1 MLPVGLIHPSAW
13 KGNSK
18 KFAFTRLCEVR
29 AGVKMSLRQ
38 DSPRIAEIRV
48 LRGGLALD
56 ALYLLARDVD
66 RAGEL
71 VGLEHPAFHHILDLP
86 RSEVEILGRLRQG
99 DFFAFF
105 VFHPTNLLAGKDG
118 GRDTPQGYT
127 GPFSSPYSPKC
138 VEQEFS
144 EVRV

>member
-1 MLPVGLIHPSAW
+1 MLKARTPVLPPLLGLIHSSAW

-18 KFAFTRLCEVR
+18 KFASTRLCEVR
-29 AGVKMSLRQ
+29 AGVKMSRRR
-38 DSPRIAEIRV
+38 DNPRIAEIRV

-105 VFHPTNLLAGKDG
+105 VFHPTNLLAGKYG
-118 GRDTPQGYT
+118 GPGHPTRIHR
-127 GPFSSPYSPKC
+127 PFL
-138 VEQEFS
+138 
-144 EVRV
+144 